1 VSFWKGKRVL
11 VTGGAGFIGS
21 HLVDLLV
28 AEQASVHVV
37 DNLERG
43 RLENLR
49 SCWEQITFIQGDLRD
64 PVICR
69 EVTAGKDMVMN
80 LAAKVTGIE
89 YNRHHHGDMFTS
101 NILINTNALEAAR
114 LNGVKRYLA
123 VSTAC
128 IYPHDSKVPTPES
141 EGDRGSPEPTNAGYG
156 WAKRMAERQAI
167 YYAQEYGMEIAIAR
181 PFNAYGP
188 RDYFDRATSHVI
200 PALIR
205 KVLDGDDPVVVWGSG
220 NQTRAFVH
228 ALDVARGMMLLTEK
242 YPAADPV
249 NIGHDKEV
257 SMRELLALILRLM
270 GRKVNVVFDTS
281 HPEGYP
287 RRAADV
293 TKLRKVTGGF
303 VPSVP
308 LEEGVAQTVKW
319 YCAHR
324 TTAARDALA
333 TVAPRPSDGVLV
345 WKK

>member
-1 VSFWKGKRVL
+1 MSFWKGKRVL

-21 HLVDLLV
+21 YLVDLLV

-49 SCWEQITFIQGDLRD
+49 SCWEQIVFIQGDLLD

-69 EVTAGKDMVMN
+69 EVTAGKGVVMN

-89 YNRHHHGDMFTS
+89 YNRYHHGDMFTS
-101 NILINTNALEAAR
+101 NILINTNVLEAAR

-128 IYPHDSKVPTPES
+128 IYPPDSKVPTPES
-141 EGDRGSPEPTNAGYG
+141 EGSRGSPEPTNEGYG
-156 WAKRMAERQAI
+156 WAKRMAEQQAI
-167 YYAQEYGMEIAIAR
+167 YYAQEYSMEIAIAR

-188 RDYFDRATSHVI
+188 RDYFDEATSHVI

-205 KVLDGDDPVVVWGSG
+205 RVLDGDDPVVVWGSG

-228 ALDVARGMMLLTEK
+228 GLDVARGMMLLAEK
-242 YPAADPV
+242 YPAGHPV
-249 NIGHDKEV
+249 NIGHDKEI
-257 SMRELLALILRLM
+257 SIRELVMLILRLT
-270 GRKVNVVFDTS
+270 GKKSNVVFDTS
-281 HPEGYP
+281 RPDGYP

-293 TKLRKVTGGF
+293 TKLRTVTGGF
-303 VPSVP
+303 VPSIS
-308 LEEGVAQTVKW
+308 LEEGIAQTIEW
-319 YCAHR
+319 YRAHAT
-324 TTAARDALA
+324 TTAQDA
-333 TVAPRPSDGVLV
+333 
-345 WKK
+345 

>member
-1 VSFWKGKRVL
+1 MSFWKGKRVL

-21 HLVDLLV
+21 YLVNLLV
-28 AEQASVHVV
+28 MGQASVYVV

-49 SCWEQITFIQGDLRD
+49 SCWEQITFIRGDIRD
-64 PVICR
+64 PAMCR
-69 EVTAGKDMVMN
+69 EVTADKDVVMN

-101 NILINTNALEAAR
+101 NILINTNVLEAAR
-114 LNGVKRYLA
+114 LNEVKRYLA

-156 WAKRMAERQAI
+156 WAKRMAEQQAI

-188 RDYFDRATSHVI
+188 RDYFDRASSHVI

-242 YPAADPV
+242 YAAAEPV
-249 NIGHDKEV
+249 NIGHDREV
-257 SMRELLALILRLM
+257 SMRELLALILRLT
-270 GRKVNVVFDTS
+270 GEKVNVVFDTS
-281 HPEGYP
+281 RPEGYP

-293 TKLRKVTGGF
+293 TKLRKVTEGF
-303 VPSVP
+303 VPSIP
-308 LEEGVAQTVKW
+308 LEAGVAQTIEW
-319 YCAHR
+319 YRANR
-324 TTAARDALA
+324 ITAAGDALA
-333 TVAPRPSDGVLV
+333 TVALRPREGVFA